1 MFNVQYSM
9 FNTQYSMF
17 IELSSKILEV
27 REIARIDSAK
37 ITLLCQKRG

>member
-1 MFNVQYSM
+1 
-9 FNTQYSMF
+9 MF

-27 REIARIDSAK
+27 REIARISAK